1 MINVRALANMATQN
15 VNPNTRVTLQAN
27 AGYTVNEYGEQIP
40 AYINEP
46 IEVQTQSLSSTEKYN
61 LDLINKQGEFISIYV
76 YGDINGIRR
85 WLQKGS
91 SRFVFPAY
99 GEEEPTIWNVEQV
112 AESFATWTRVICW
125 RGKQADTEE
134 EEETEP

>member
-15 VNPNTRVTLQAN
+15 VNPNMEVTLEVN
-27 AGYTVNEYGEQIP
+27 TGYTVNDYGEQV
-40 AYINEP
+40 ASYISEP
-46 IEVQTQSLSSTEKYN
+46 ITVQTQSLSSTEKYN
-61 LDLINKQGEFISIYV
+61 LDLVNKQGEFISIYA

-112 AESFATWTRVICW
+112 AESFATWTRVVCW
-125 RGKQADTEE
+125 RAEQAEQEVT
-134 EEETEP
+134 P

>member
-15 VNPNTRVTLQAN
+15 VNPNMEVTLEVN
-27 AGYTVNEYGEQIP
+27 TGYTVNDYGEQV
-40 AYINEP
+40 ASYISEP
-46 IEVQTQSLSSTEKYN
+46 ITVQTQSLSSTEKYN
-61 LDLINKQGEFISIYV
+61 LDLVNKQGEFISIYA

-99 GEEEPTIWNVEQV
+99 GEGEPTIWNVEQV
-112 AESFATWTRVICW
+112 AESFATWTRVVCL
-125 RGKQADTEE
+125 RAEQAEQEVT
-134 EEETEP
+134 P